1 MRQPSE
7 LEYSAIDDVP
17 SGYPRSVVDDGLRFE
32 MDRLVSYDNESLLA
46 EIHRV
51 TALLPDG
58 PISRAAFDAESRVA
72 TSTLIRRFGGWRQ
85 ALERAGFGDRYG
97 GKRVSAKMRDQRGRS
112 ATADDMIAELQRIAA
127 KVGRSVITRADLL
140 EHAELMSERALLNR
154 FVTWKSALERAGLE
168 LSNMG
173 RRWTADDY
181 FENLLEV
188 WTHYG
193 RAPTYAQMNQPP
205 SKITNG
211 GYASKFGSWGMAK
224 QAFVDRVNI
233 DIDVGEREAATP
245 SVPSP
250 ISAKQRQE
258 DQRNIPIGLR
268 YQVLRRDR
276 FRCVTCG
283 RSPATDLEC
292 VLHVDHVVPFSR
304 GGKTRP
310 DNLRAL
316 CAQCNVGKGTT

>member
-127 KVGRSVITRADLL
+127 KVVNHPG
-140 EHAELMSERALLNR
+140 
-154 FVTWKSALERAGLE
+154 KS
-168 LSNMG
+168 
-173 RRWTADDY
+173 
-181 FENLLEV
+181 
-188 WTHYG
+188 
-193 RAPTYAQMNQPP
+193 
-205 SKITNG
+205 
-211 GYASKFGSWGMAK
+211 
-224 QAFVDRVNI
+224 
-233 DIDVGEREAATP
+233 
-245 SVPSP
+245 
-250 ISAKQRQE
+250 
-258 DQRNIPIGLR
+258 
-268 YQVLRRDR
+268 RDS
-276 FRCVTCG
+276 T
-283 RSPATDLEC
+283 S
-292 VLHVDHVVPFSR
+292 
-304 GGKTRP
+304 
-310 DNLRAL
+310 
-316 CAQCNVGKGTT
+316 